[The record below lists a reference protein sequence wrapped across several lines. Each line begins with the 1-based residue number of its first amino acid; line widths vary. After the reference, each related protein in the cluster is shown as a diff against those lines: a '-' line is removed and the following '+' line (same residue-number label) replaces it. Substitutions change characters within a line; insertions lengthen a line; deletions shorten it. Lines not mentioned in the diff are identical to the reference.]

1 MNCNKIITDKNCN
14 TIIQDEPFDTE
25 HVFIYILQLNRSDN
39 NTYSQTFIRE
49 SIDQDI
55 VFNIGKDGYYT
66 LCRLIVTKSE
76 DSLYHYKDGKFYK
89 GIYEISLQDLIAINP
104 EVSKINITYYYY
116 FQLCRLRQ
124 CFVEAAQKVIDERTS
139 IECNNTGVNKED
151 IYKRDLLW
159 SSLNIIKYLVEMYQY
174 EEAERLLERISGCNG
189 LCDIENQKCGCG
201 CGR

>member
-25 HVFIYILQLNRSDN
+25 HVFIYILQLNKSDDN
-39 NTYSQTFIRE
+39 IYSQTFIRE
-49 SIDQDI
+49 SFDQDI
-55 VFNIGKDGYYT
+55 VFNIGSDGYYT
-66 LCRLIVTKSE
+66 LCRLIVTKDESAP
-76 DSLYHYKDGKFYK
+76 YYYKNGKFYK

-124 CFVEAAQKVIDERTS
+124 CFVDAAQKVIDERTS
-139 IECNNTGVNKED
+139 IKCDSVGVNKED

-159 SSLNIIKYLVEMYQY
+159 SSLNIIKYLVESDQY

-189 LCDIENQKCGCG
+189 LCDIQNQKCGCG